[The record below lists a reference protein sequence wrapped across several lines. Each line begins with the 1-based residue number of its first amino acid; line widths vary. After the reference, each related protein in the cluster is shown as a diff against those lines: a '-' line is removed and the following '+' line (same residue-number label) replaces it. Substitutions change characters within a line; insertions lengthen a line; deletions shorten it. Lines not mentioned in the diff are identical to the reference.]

1 MRVGVT
7 SKIDE
12 IYVVLIC
19 LTDYDIIFN
28 AKISVFFREIFQEA
42 HMHIS
47 LTKLS
52 LISSTTMY
60 ITIFTEYSF
69 ICLKTVP
76 HILHKGQ

>member
-1 MRVGVT
+1 MQKYPG
-7 SKIDE
+7 
-12 IYVVLIC
+12 
-19 LTDYDIIFN
+19 
-28 AKISVFFREIFQEA
+28 FFREIFQEA

-60 ITIFTEYSF
+60 ITIFIEYSF
-69 ICLKTVP
+69 ISLKTVP